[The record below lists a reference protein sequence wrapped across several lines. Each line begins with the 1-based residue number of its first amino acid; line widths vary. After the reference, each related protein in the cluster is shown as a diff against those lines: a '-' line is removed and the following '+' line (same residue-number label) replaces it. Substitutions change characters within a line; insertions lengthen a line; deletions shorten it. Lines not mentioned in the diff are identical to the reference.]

1 MSNRQHIRLPLSG
14 AQAGIWFAQQL
25 DPENP
30 IYNTGEYIEINGPV
44 DPALFEKTLR
54 HVLVEAESL
63 HARFG
68 EDENGPWQTIDP
80 SPDFPFYFMDVS
92 VAENPQE
99 EAMLWMKKDLSK
111 PVDLTCGPLF
121 TEALFKLSDHRFF
134 WYQRIHHIAI
144 DGFGFS
150 LIAQKVAQVYTA
162 LVDNAPVDGEK
173 FASLHQVIEEEKA
186 YHASKQYEH
195 DRQFWMER
203 FRGRPE
209 AVSLSDRAVRTSN
222 TFIRQTAY
230 MSPASTERFK
240 QSAQHLK
247 ASWHEVFIAAA
258 ALYIHRLTGADDVI
272 LGLPMM
278 NRLGSSALN
287 VPAMVMNIVPLR
299 LHLHADMRLSELLS
313 QVRQEIQEV
322 RQHQK
327 YRHEQLR
334 RDLKLLGENQRLF
347 GPQVNIMPFDY
358 ALHFGGYQGI
368 THNLAAGPIDDLAIN
383 VRTDGNGLRID
394 FDANPEIYSMDELM
408 VHQARFLQLLETME
422 SLEEDELIGK
432 MNLLLEE
439 ERHQVLKKWNETAHP
454 HPEESFL
461 QLFEKQAERIPEA
474 IAVIC
479 EDQALSYTELN
490 QQANRLAHFLM
501 EYGVGPE
508 QYVALAL
515 PRSAEMV
522 IAMLAVL
529 KTGAAYLPLDLDYP
543 EERIAFMLEDT
554 KPVCIV
560 TSSSVQS
567 KLSHFPSCSTIILD
581 HPETEQ
587 AIKHYPD
594 TNVPKTQ
601 SPLHPAY
608 VIYTSGSTGKP
619 KGVVVPFHSLNNF
632 LLAMREKFALKE
644 HDRLLA
650 VTTIAFDI
658 SALEIFLP
666 LISGAS
672 LVVAKKE
679 TIQDPQA
686 LAAVISDKEITIM
699 QATPTLWHML
709 VTHHPDCIAGLRV
722 LVGGEAL
729 SSGLASALH
738 RLACEVT
745 NLYGPTET
753 TIWSTMSPLHPDDD
767 RTPSIGRPIWN
778 TQVYV
783 LDEQLQPVPPGVVGE
798 LYIAGSGLARGY
810 LRRPD
815 LTAERFV
822 ANPYGPPGSRMY
834 RTGDLVRWRMD
845 GSLDY
850 IGRVDHQIKLRGFRI
865 EIGEIEAVLSQCDLV
880 ERALVV
886 AREDQPGD
894 QRLVAYIIPREQSKD
909 TLDLAELRRYVSERL
924 PDYMVPSAFMVLN
937 EFPLTPNGK
946 IDRKAL
952 PAPDF
957 TMTVKGRKP
966 RNPQEEI
973 LCELFAEVLE
983 IPVVGI
989 DDHFFELG
997 GHSLLAA
1004 RLISRIRDVLGVEI
1018 PIGKLFASPTV
1029 ASLVRHLEEAENRK
1043 PPVKAYACKED
1054 IPLSF
1059 AQRRLWFL
1067 YHLEGPSPTYNIP
1080 VVVHLTG
1087 ELHYQALQQALY
1099 DVIERHE
1106 PLRTIFPEHSGSS
1119 RQVILEP
1126 HQARPELM
1134 IKEISESELSDE
1146 LNAAVRYRFDLA
1158 AEPAIRAQLFV
1169 LGPNRHVL
1177 LLLMHH
1183 MIVDGW
1189 SLTPLTRDIAAAY
1202 NAHCRNQKVEWAPLP
1217 VKYADYA
1224 LWQQEILGDEPNP
1237 DSLIAK
1243 QLDYWKKTLAGLPE
1257 ELELPTDYP
1266 RPAESS
1272 YEGGIVDFCM
1282 DAELHKRLLDLARE
1296 NKASLFMVLQAGF
1309 AAFLTRLGAGTDI
1322 PIGSPIA
1329 GRNDDS
1335 LEHLVGLFINTLVL
1349 RMDTSGNPSFR
1360 ELLGRVREVNL
1371 SAYENQDIPF
1381 ERLVEILN
1389 PVRSRAKHP
1398 LFQVMFVFQNT
1409 PEPKLELQGLESRLE
1424 IRSVGTAKFDLT
1436 LELRERRGED
1446 GSPDGL
1452 IGLFEYSRDLFDHTT
1467 VEAFAKRLCQ
1477 LLREVVMNPD
1487 LPIGQI
1493 DMLLPEER
1501 KTLLTKADHNARSV
1515 PEECLPVLFEKQV
1528 QKSPDAIAVSFEG
1541 QELSYAELNKRA
1553 NQLAHFLI
1561 EKGVGPERVVA
1572 LALPRSL
1579 EMVIGILAVLKA
1591 GGTYLPLDPDYP
1603 EERIAYMME
1612 DAQPMYVITNKGM
1625 ASKLPHAG
1633 VAGHLII
1640 DESHVADMLETYAE
1654 TNPDDSNRIEALSPY
1669 HTAYII
1675 YTSGSTGRPKG
1686 VMIPHQNVVRLFQS
1700 TKHWFQFTSDDVW
1713 TLFHSYAFDFS
1724 VWEIWGPFL
1733 YGGRLVIV
1741 PHHVSRSP
1749 KEFLQLL
1756 VEQKV
1761 TVLNQTPSAFYQ
1773 LMQADRENIELSRQL
1788 SLRFIIFGGE
1798 ALELSRLEDWYERHA
1813 DDMPKLINM
1822 YGITE
1827 TTVHVSYMELNK
1839 NIIAT
1844 RGAS

>member
-92 VAENPQE
+92 TAENPQE

-729 SSGLASALH
+729 SSGLAS
-738 RLACEVT
+738 
-745 NLYGPTET
+745 
-753 TIWSTMSPLHPDDD
+753 
-767 RTPSIGRPIWN
+767 
-778 TQVYV
+778 
-783 LDEQLQPVPPGVVGE
+783 
-798 LYIAGSGLARGY
+798 
-810 LRRPD
+810 
-815 LTAERFV
+815 
-822 ANPYGPPGSRMY
+822 
-834 RTGDLVRWRMD
+834 
-845 GSLDY
+845 
-850 IGRVDHQIKLRGFRI
+850 
-865 EIGEIEAVLSQCDLV
+865 
-880 ERALVV
+880 
-886 AREDQPGD
+886 
-894 QRLVAYIIPREQSKD
+894 
-909 TLDLAELRRYVSERL
+909 
-924 PDYMVPSAFMVLN
+924 
-937 EFPLTPNGK
+937 
-946 IDRKAL
+946 
-952 PAPDF
+952 
-957 TMTVKGRKP
+957 
-966 RNPQEEI
+966 
-973 LCELFAEVLE
+973 
-983 IPVVGI
+983 
-989 DDHFFELG
+989 
-997 GHSLLAA
+997 
-1004 RLISRIRDVLGVEI
+1004 
-1018 PIGKLFASPTV
+1018 
-1029 ASLVRHLEEAENRK
+1029 
-1043 PPVKAYACKED
+1043 
-1054 IPLSF
+1054 
-1059 AQRRLWFL
+1059 
-1067 YHLEGPSPTYNIP
+1067 
-1080 VVVHLTG
+1080 
-1087 ELHYQALQQALY
+1087 
-1099 DVIERHE
+1099 
-1106 PLRTIFPEHSGSS
+1106 
-1119 RQVILEP
+1119 
-1126 HQARPELM
+1126 
-1134 IKEISESELSDE
+1134 
-1146 LNAAVRYRFDLA
+1146 
-1158 AEPAIRAQLFV
+1158 
-1169 LGPNRHVL
+1169 
-1177 LLLMHH
+1177 
-1183 MIVDGW
+1183 
-1189 SLTPLTRDIAAAY
+1189 
-1202 NAHCRNQKVEWAPLP
+1202 
-1217 VKYADYA
+1217 
-1224 LWQQEILGDEPNP
+1224 
-1237 DSLIAK
+1237 
-1243 QLDYWKKTLAGLPE
+1243 
-1257 ELELPTDYP
+1257 
-1266 RPAESS
+1266 
-1272 YEGGIVDFCM
+1272 
-1282 DAELHKRLLDLARE
+1282 
-1296 NKASLFMVLQAGF
+1296 
-1309 AAFLTRLGAGTDI
+1309 
-1322 PIGSPIA
+1322 
-1329 GRNDDS
+1329 
-1335 LEHLVGLFINTLVL
+1335 
-1349 RMDTSGNPSFR
+1349 
-1360 ELLGRVREVNL
+1360 
-1371 SAYENQDIPF
+1371 
-1381 ERLVEILN
+1381 
-1389 PVRSRAKHP
+1389 
-1398 LFQVMFVFQNT
+1398 
-1409 PEPKLELQGLESRLE
+1409 
-1424 IRSVGTAKFDLT
+1424 
-1436 LELRERRGED
+1436 
-1446 GSPDGL
+1446 
-1452 IGLFEYSRDLFDHTT
+1452 
-1467 VEAFAKRLCQ
+1467 
-1477 LLREVVMNPD
+1477 
-1487 LPIGQI
+1487 
-1493 DMLLPEER
+1493 
-1501 KTLLTKADHNARSV
+1501 
-1515 PEECLPVLFEKQV
+1515 
-1528 QKSPDAIAVSFEG
+1528 
-1541 QELSYAELNKRA
+1541 
-1553 NQLAHFLI
+1553 
-1561 EKGVGPERVVA
+1561 
-1572 LALPRSL
+1572 
-1579 EMVIGILAVLKA
+1579 
-1591 GGTYLPLDPDYP
+1591 
-1603 EERIAYMME
+1603 
-1612 DAQPMYVITNKGM
+1612 
-1625 ASKLPHAG
+1625 
-1633 VAGHLII
+1633 
-1640 DESHVADMLETYAE
+1640 
-1654 TNPDDSNRIEALSPY
+1654 
-1669 HTAYII
+1669 
-1675 YTSGSTGRPKG
+1675 
-1686 VMIPHQNVVRLFQS
+1686 
-1700 TKHWFQFTSDDVW
+1700 
-1713 TLFHSYAFDFS
+1713 
-1724 VWEIWGPFL
+1724 
-1733 YGGRLVIV
+1733 
-1741 PHHVSRSP
+1741 
-1749 KEFLQLL
+1749 
-1756 VEQKV
+1756 
-1761 TVLNQTPSAFYQ
+1761 
-1773 LMQADRENIELSRQL
+1773 
-1788 SLRFIIFGGE
+1788 
-1798 ALELSRLEDWYERHA
+1798 
-1813 DDMPKLINM
+1813 
-1822 YGITE
+1822 
-1827 TTVHVSYMELNK
+1827 
-1839 NIIAT
+1839 
-1844 RGAS
+1844 

>member
-1 MSNRQHIRLPLSG
+1 
-14 AQAGIWFAQQL
+14 
-25 DPENP
+25 
-30 IYNTGEYIEINGPV
+30 
-44 DPALFEKTLR
+44 
-54 HVLVEAESL
+54 
-63 HARFG
+63 
-68 EDENGPWQTIDP
+68 
-80 SPDFPFYFMDVS
+80 
-92 VAENPQE
+92 
-99 EAMLWMKKDLSK
+99 
-111 PVDLTCGPLF
+111 
-121 TEALFKLSDHRFF
+121 
-134 WYQRIHHIAI
+134 
-144 DGFGFS
+144 
-150 LIAQKVAQVYTA
+150 
-162 LVDNAPVDGEK
+162 
-173 FASLHQVIEEEKA
+173 
-186 YHASKQYEH
+186 
-195 DRQFWMER
+195 ME
-203 FRGRPE
+203 
-209 AVSLSDRAVRTSN
+209 
-222 TFIRQTAY
+222 
-230 MSPASTERFK
+230 
-240 QSAQHLK
+240 
-247 ASWHEVFIAAA
+247 
-258 ALYIHRLTGADDVI
+258 
-272 LGLPMM
+272 
-278 NRLGSSALN
+278 
-287 VPAMVMNIVPLR
+287 
-299 LHLHADMRLSELLS
+299 
-313 QVRQEIQEV
+313 
-322 RQHQK
+322 
-327 YRHEQLR
+327 
-334 RDLKLLGENQRLF
+334 
-347 GPQVNIMPFDY
+347 
-358 ALHFGGYQGI
+358 
-368 THNLAAGPIDDLAIN
+368 
-383 VRTDGNGLRID
+383 
-394 FDANPEIYSMDELM
+394 
-408 VHQARFLQLLETME
+408 
-422 SLEEDELIGK
+422 
-432 MNLLLEE
+432 
-439 ERHQVLKKWNETAHP
+439 
-454 HPEESFL
+454 
-461 QLFEKQAERIPEA
+461 
-474 IAVIC
+474 
-479 EDQALSYTELN
+479 
-490 QQANRLAHFLM
+490 
-501 EYGVGPE
+501 
-508 QYVALAL
+508 
-515 PRSAEMV
+515 
-522 IAMLAVL
+522 
-529 KTGAAYLPLDLDYP
+529 
-543 EERIAFMLEDT
+543 
-554 KPVCIV
+554 
-560 TSSSVQS
+560 
-567 KLSHFPSCSTIILD
+567 
-581 HPETEQ
+581 
-587 AIKHYPD
+587 
-594 TNVPKTQ
+594 
-601 SPLHPAY
+601 
-608 VIYTSGSTGKP
+608 
-619 KGVVVPFHSLNNF
+619 
-632 LLAMREKFALKE
+632 
-644 HDRLLA
+644 
-650 VTTIAFDI
+650 
-658 SALEIFLP
+658 
-666 LISGAS
+666 
-672 LVVAKKE
+672 
-679 TIQDPQA
+679 
-686 LAAVISDKEITIM
+686 
-699 QATPTLWHML
+699 
-709 VTHHPDCIAGLRV
+709 
-722 LVGGEAL
+722 
-729 SSGLASALH
+729 
-738 RLACEVT
+738 
-745 NLYGPTET
+745 
-753 TIWSTMSPLHPDDD
+753 
-767 RTPSIGRPIWN
+767 
-778 TQVYV
+778 
-783 LDEQLQPVPPGVVGE
+783 
-798 LYIAGSGLARGY
+798 
-810 LRRPD
+810 
-815 LTAERFV
+815 
-822 ANPYGPPGSRMY
+822 
-834 RTGDLVRWRMD
+834 
-845 GSLDY
+845 
-850 IGRVDHQIKLRGFRI
+850 
-865 EIGEIEAVLSQCDLV
+865 
-880 ERALVV
+880 
-886 AREDQPGD
+886 
-894 QRLVAYIIPREQSKD
+894 
-909 TLDLAELRRYVSERL
+909 
-924 PDYMVPSAFMVLN
+924 
-937 EFPLTPNGK
+937 
-946 IDRKAL
+946 
-952 PAPDF
+952 
-957 TMTVKGRKP
+957 
-966 RNPQEEI
+966 
-973 LCELFAEVLE
+973 
-983 IPVVGI
+983 
-989 DDHFFELG
+989 
-997 GHSLLAA
+997 
-1004 RLISRIRDVLGVEI
+1004 
-1018 PIGKLFASPTV
+1018 
-1029 ASLVRHLEEAENRK
+1029 
-1043 PPVKAYACKED
+1043 
-1054 IPLSF
+1054 
-1059 AQRRLWFL
+1059 
-1067 YHLEGPSPTYNIP
+1067 
-1080 VVVHLTG
+1080 
-1087 ELHYQALQQALY
+1087 
-1099 DVIERHE
+1099 
-1106 PLRTIFPEHSGSS
+1106 
-1119 RQVILEP
+1119 
-1126 HQARPELM
+1126 
-1134 IKEISESELSDE
+1134 
-1146 LNAAVRYRFDLA
+1146 
-1158 AEPAIRAQLFV
+1158 
-1169 LGPNRHVL
+1169 
-1177 LLLMHH
+1177 
-1183 MIVDGW
+1183 
-1189 SLTPLTRDIAAAY
+1189 
-1202 NAHCRNQKVEWAPLP
+1202 
-1217 VKYADYA
+1217 
-1224 LWQQEILGDEPNP
+1224 
-1237 DSLIAK
+1237 
-1243 QLDYWKKTLAGLPE
+1243 KTLAGLPE